1 MTTFPLQDT
10 PVNLEHGI
18 SARGLG
24 EGLPGPLKCESRYA
38 EGVSGELWLVEIK
51 QVLIVSLNFAV
62 S

>member
-1 MTTFPLQDT
+1 M
-10 PVNLEHGI
+10 
-18 SARGLG
+18 
-24 EGLPGPLKCESRYA
+24 PGPLKCESRYA